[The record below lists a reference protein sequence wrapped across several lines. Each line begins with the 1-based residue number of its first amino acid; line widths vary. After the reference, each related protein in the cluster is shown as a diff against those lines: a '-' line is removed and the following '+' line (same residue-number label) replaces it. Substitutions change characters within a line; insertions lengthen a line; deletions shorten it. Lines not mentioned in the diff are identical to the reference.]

1 MWIVSYK
8 LLQGTC
14 MHDIAASTT
23 NDIRVTWHLQSNT
36 EVDAK
41 GMNQQRN
48 ATAWGEIPQRNSS
61 TLSKK
66 TTQNTPTAKNWP
78 KYLYLANRELPK
90 CCLYKCL
97 FHLMAS
103 NDRHFLTIF
112 ITTAN
117 IFLSPLQAIITLVMK
132 MHTHARTCTHIRM
145 AFSSKRSE
153 EYWEKDGTLLEI
165 KTIGGAWQE
174 CKSYEKWTTVM
185 TTLTTTTTTVTEI
198 AANMRNRI
206 NIPN

>member
-1 MWIVSYK
+1 MT
-8 LLQGTC
+8 LLHLQP
-14 MHDIAASTT
+14 MM
-23 NDIRVTWHLQSNT
+23 TWHLQSNT
-36 EVDAK
+36 E
-41 GMNQQRN
+41 GINQQRN

-78 KYLYLANRELPK
+78 KYLYLANRDLPK
-90 CCLYKCL
+90 CCQYKRL

-112 ITTAN
+112 ITPAN

-132 MHTHARTCTHIRM
+132 MHTRTHAHARARTHICT
-145 AFSSKRSE
+145 AFSSKRSVKNTGR
-153 EYWEKDGTLLEI
+153 KDGTLLEI
-165 KTIGGAWQE
+165 RTIWGAWQG
-174 CKSYEKWTTVM
+174 CKCYGKWNTVM
-185 TTLTTTTTTVTEI
+185 TTLTTTTATEI

-206 NIPN
+206 NIPINIHIADEY